1 MRNLIPAAALLVA
14 MASCGPADAAANKY
28 GVTPEEAAA
37 CQPDAV
43 RLCEGATDEDD
54 IVACFRARREQL
66 TPVCRRTFE
75 HGLRKRRMAP

>member
-1 MRNLIPAAALLVA
+1 MNRVIPTTILFLALVSSVAAGA
-14 MASCGPADAAANKY
+14 PDNRY

-54 IVACFRARREQL
+54 IVACFRARRQQL
-66 TPVCRRTFE
+66 TPVCRSTFDA
-75 HGLRKRRMAP
+75 GLRKRHMAP